1 MKNSS
6 HPSSRAG
13 SAADEQASLWAARLE
28 GGTLDAADRTA
39 LDTWLA
45 ASPQHRALLSDYC
58 QFSADLEQS
67 LPALVSAGAVNMPA
81 TAQPSRRRWSFSWLT
96 LAGGTLAAA
105 AAVALF
111 FTLAPT
117 GSSGVETLATS
128 VAQRQAFTLSDGTRV
143 ELNAQTSLR
152 VENTRDERRVRL
164 ASGQAYFAVAKDAS
178 RPFIVETPT
187 GSVRVTG
194 TIFDVRTDK
203 VSELDVTVV
212 EGSVQV
218 RPMTLPGQAPS
229 SPRAL
234 TASEQLST
242 GPAGVQFLK
251 LTPTAL
257 DEALAWRQGLF
268 VSSGLPLGTALAR
281 FAHFHG
287 RGLTATPG
295 AEKLRIAGRYALSD
309 LDGFLDKLSAIHTEL
324 RVDREPNG
332 LIRVRL
338 ASEL

>member
-67 LPALVSAGAVNMPA
+67 LPALVSAGAVKMPA
-81 TAQPSRRRWSFSWLT
+81 TAQPPRHRWSFSWLT

-128 VAQRQAFTLSDGTRV
+128 VAQRQSFTLSDGTRV

-194 TIFDVRTDK
+194 TVFDVRTDK

-218 RPMTLPGQAPS
+218 RPSDTAGTGPRPPS
-229 SPRAL
+229 SLTAGEHLSATAHGVTRLTL
-234 TASEQLST
+234 TAS
-242 GPAGVQFLK
+242 G
-251 LTPTAL
+251 L
-257 DEALAWRQGLF
+257 DDALAWRQGKIVF
-268 VSSGLPLGTALAR
+268 NNQPLHAALAR
-281 FAHFHG
+281 FAQYHG
-287 RGLTATPG
+287 RGITVTPAAQKLTIG
-295 AEKLRIAGRYALSD
+295 GRFSLDD
-309 LDGFLDKLSAIHTEL
+309 LNGFLDALAQIH
-324 RVDREPNG
+324 P
-332 LIRVRL
+332 IRVNADPSGILRISL
-338 ASEL
+338 RTEP

>member
-6 HPSSRAG
+6 QPPSRAD

-45 ASPQHRALLSDYC
+45 ASPLHRALLSDYC

-67 LPALVSAGAVNMPA
+67 LPALVSAGAVKMPA

-117 GSSGVETLATS
+117 GSPRVETLATS
-128 VAQRQAFTLSDGTRV
+128 VAQRQSFTLSDGTRV

-164 ASGQAYFAVAKDAS
+164 ASGQAYFAVAKDAA

-194 TIFDVRTDK
+194 TVFDVRTDK
-203 VSELDVTVV
+203 VSELEVTVV

-218 RPMTLPGQAPS
+218 RPSDTAGTGPRPPS
-229 SPRAL
+229 SLTAGEHLSATAHGVTRLTL
-234 TASEQLST
+234 TAS
-242 GPAGVQFLK
+242 G
-251 LTPTAL
+251 L
-257 DEALAWRQGLF
+257 DDALAWRQGKIVF
-268 VSSGLPLGTALAR
+268 NNQPLHVALAR
-281 FAHFHG
+281 FAQYHG
-287 RGLTATPG
+287 RGITVTPAAQKLTIG
-295 AEKLRIAGRYALSD
+295 GRFSLDD
-309 LDGFLDKLSAIHTEL
+309 LNGFLDALAQIH
-324 RVDREPNG
+324 P
-332 LIRVRL
+332 IRVNADPSGILRISL
-338 ASEL
+338 RTEP